1 MKELDF
7 DQGWG
12 RFPRELFKYQAKLK
26 LHQYEGQILR
36 AINCFIVGHS
46 KYDETIS
53 VSQLVEMTGIDKRN
67 VNSTVNSLIKKKAI
81 EVKENR
87 YRLLFTDDIK
97 VIPTDDYKKIKVM
110 WSGTEYICTD
120 DRSHPAGAKSHP
132 TRRTPKT
139 LSKDSLRI
147 SPKKKENFYK
157 KVSGKEISKLE
168 LDPWYKAIMYN
179 EGGFSIFYIQGTIDD
194 FPFNTRMSC
203 WYLYQEASN
212 VRDKEAYFS
221 HLLRDYREE
230 K

>member
-1 MKELDF
+1 MEKLDF
-7 DQGWG
+7 DHGWG
-12 RFPRELFKYQAKLK
+12 RHPRELYKYQAKLK

-110 WSGTEYICTD
+110 WSGEKYICTD

-132 TRRTPKT
+132 TGRTPKT
-139 LSKDSLRI
+139 LSEDPLRLP
-147 SPKKKENFYK
+147 PKKKKFLPKLSEEELEKNKAKVLAIAEELK
-157 KVSGKEISKLE
+157 KKFG
-168 LDPWYKAIMYN
+168 
-179 EGGFSIFYIQGTIDD
+179 
-194 FPFNTRMSC
+194 
-203 WYLYQEASN
+203 
-212 VRDKEAYFS
+212 
-221 HLLRDYREE
+221 
-230 K
+230 

>member
-1 MKELDF
+1 MEKLDF
-7 DQGWG
+7 DHGWG

-26 LHQYEGQILR
+26 LNQYEGQILR

-97 VIPTDDYKKIKVM
+97 VTSTGDYEKIKVT
-110 WSGTEYICTD
+110 WSGKEFTSTGD
-120 DRSHPAGAKSHP
+120 KSHP
-132 TRRTPKT
+132 HRSESHPHRRTPKT

-147 SPKKKENFYK
+147 SPKKKEIF
-157 KVSGKEISKLE
+157 SKLSEKEMEKNRARALAIAEE
-168 LDPWYKAIMYN
+168 LKKKYK
-179 EGGFSIFYIQGTIDD
+179 E
-194 FPFNTRMSC
+194 
-203 WYLYQEASN
+203 
-212 VRDKEAYFS
+212 V
-221 HLLRDYREE
+221 
-230 K
+230 